1 MVLDGLVEVTEVAG
15 DLQLI
20 VVDSLTA
27 DLFLNESIFRLS
39 KRQLESLF
47 NQSFVFQEMD
57 FIAEQEA
64 ENSSYGVDKEEF

>member
-1 MVLDGLVEVTEVAG
+1 MVLEGLVEVVEVEG
-15 DLQLI
+15 DLQLM

-27 DLFLNESIFRLS
+27 DLFLNELVFRLS

-47 NQSFVFQEMD
+47 NQSFVFQEMA

-64 ENSSYGVDKEEF
+64 ENSNYGVDKEEF